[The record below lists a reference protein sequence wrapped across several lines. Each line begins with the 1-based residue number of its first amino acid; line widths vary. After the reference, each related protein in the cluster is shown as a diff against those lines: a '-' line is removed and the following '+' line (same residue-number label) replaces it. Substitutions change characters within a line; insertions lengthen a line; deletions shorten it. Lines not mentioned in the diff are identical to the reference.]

1 MLEQQRHRTG
11 TSRSHTPNIILA
23 SLAGRVWC
31 TKFQSSLPNVYFRFS
46 GFDSR
51 SYLFTSA
58 TRVRIGVHSAPKYGT
73 KTIRQGIMTLH
84 FRYRRAASLR
94 HRNYAEITVV
104 VCEPEV
110 LSEFRA
116 CAKAIWYEHSLILP
130 SFLRLAALQFANLN
144 TANDMSFKVL

>member
-1 MLEQQRHRTG
+1 MLNVRIIPDSLSRRYKKVSGIVQLEQQRHRTG

-58 TRVRIGVHSAPKYGT
+58 TRVRIGVHSTPKYGT
-73 KTIRQGIMTLH
+73 KTIRHVIMTLH
-84 FRYRRAASLR
+84 FRYRRAQLR
-94 HRNYAEITVV
+94 SVTEITSKSRWLCVNRK
-104 VCEPEV
+104 
-110 LSEFRA
+110 S
-116 CAKAIWYEHSLILP
+116 YP
-130 SFLRLAALQFANLN
+130 SFAPAQKL
-144 TANDMSFKVL
+144 SGIV